1 VIHARRGND
10 PALALFLIEEHWLEL
25 VLRDGAAA
33 VEQLCEE
40 LPPPW
45 ADDPIVLF
53 IRACCRDVRPDRA
66 TASTL
71 FAQAQQA
78 GIAGDDRVAA
88 ARALAELFLADGPA
102 DLAAACDRVGGLLR
116 GPTGWGPVMRACVTF
131 LLGWTELRLRRGPA
145 RAVDHLRTAE
155 RECRTCGQEVVR
167 RRATVNLAL
176 ALALQGA
183 LREARRVLDPV
194 IADGRGLAEWTSADA
209 GVEWLTD
216 GFVAY
221 WTNDL
226 ERAQRS
232 LRIAADCTDD
242 PQSFAALARVFGVFT
257 AVARG
262 EPDALAAAEEELRA
276 VAEGPALGVAWHVY
290 QRVARAMLDLD
301 AGRTEQAGA
310 AVRDAACSVRPASR
324 SSIARATRW

>member
-1 VIHARRGND
+1 
-10 PALALFLIEEHWLEL
+10 
-25 VLRDGAAA
+25 
-33 VEQLCEE
+33 
-40 LPPPW
+40 
-45 ADDPIVLF
+45 
-53 IRACCRDVRPDRA
+53 
-66 TASTL
+66 
-71 FAQAQQA
+71 
-78 GIAGDDRVAA
+78 
-88 ARALAELFLADGPA
+88 
-102 DLAAACDRVGGLLR
+102 
-116 GPTGWGPVMRACVTF
+116 MRACVTF

-183 LREARRVLDPV
+183 LGEARRVLDPV

-310 AVRDAACSVRPASR
+310 AVRDAGDLTGTPLCAALAAEVLRRCGDPAGALERLAVLPADLPSYVAASALLTRALAEHGEGPRAALHIALEHVLAVAAPEGLVRPFADPDPLLR
-324 SSIARATRW
+324 EVLADHRAWGTRHEAFLAACVAQAVP

>member
-1 VIHARRGND
+1 
-10 PALALFLIEEHWLEL
+10 
-25 VLRDGAAA
+25 
-33 VEQLCEE
+33 
-40 LPPPW
+40 
-45 ADDPIVLF
+45 VLF

-102 DLAAACDRVGGLLR
+102 DLAAACDRVGGLPR
-116 GPTGWGPVMRACVTF
+116 GRTGWGPVMRACVTF
-131 LLGWTELRLRRGPA
+131 LLGWPELRLRRGPA

-155 RECRTCGQEVVR
+155 RACRTCGQEVVR

-194 IADGRGLAEWTSADA
+194 ISDGRGLAEWTSADA

-216 GFVAY
+216 EVRRLLDQRPGA
-221 WTNDL
+221 
-226 ERAQRS
+226 RAAQP
-232 LRIAADCTDD
+232 ADRRRLHGR
-242 PQSFAALARVFGVFT
+242 PAVVRRAGLRVFGVFT
-257 AVARG
+257 AVAAAGAGRARG
-262 EPDALAAAEEELRA
+262 CRGELRA
-276 VAEGPALGVAWHVY
+276 IAEGPALGVAWHVY

-301 AGRTEQAGA
+301 AGRTEQARA
-310 AVRDAACSVRPASR
+310 AVRDAG
-324 SSIARATRW
+324 T